1 MFNSVENR
9 LLLGSVHFAS
19 LRCRQ
24 TIPLLS
30 VEKPTPAFGEALRQQ
45 VEERLAFFESGAPP
59 TKNVDAIRKVLDQMA
74 LDGDD
79 DDDDEEEPALPLIE
93 ATPKKDKKKKRKAED
108 DAMDVDEEDGTPEKK
123 KRKLSKE
130 EKKKERKEKK
140 KEKKEKAAAEVSYR
154 ISL

>member
-79 DDDDEEEPALPLIE
+79 DDEEEPALPLIE